1 MKPSELPGTRTNGT
15 LASLAGTDEQ
25 GRLATAGGFVVPE
38 DYLPNRDLTGGF
50 GRSQLGS
57 LARKKRTLWT
67 DSVPERPPPEKIR
80 LTASGSD

>member
-25 GRLATAGGFVVPE
+25 GAVSDSRRVCGAGRLPSKQ
-38 DYLPNRDLTGGF
+38 
-50 GRSQLGS
+50 RSYKRYWRISNSAL

-67 DSVPERPPPEKIR
+67 DSVPERPPLEKI
-80 LTASGSD
+80 